1 MQGTD
6 KLHLQL
12 IKAHLYFRFVH
23 KFHKFF
29 YLFISKEESISF
41 ISYFI
46 YIKRRV
52 HKFPKFFIYIKGRV
66 YVVCLLR

>member
-23 KFHKFF
+23 KFF
-29 YLFISKEESISF
+29 YLFISKEECISF

-46 YIKRRV
+46 HIKRRV
-52 HKFPKFFIYIKGRV
+52 HKFPKVFIYIKGRV